1 MPEIKRKNPTQAR
14 AQQTVGTI
22 LDAAA
27 QILQTEGEAH
37 FNTNRVAEKAGF
49 SIGTLY
55 QYFPNK
61 NSIIEAIAER
71 ERIAIE
77 TSIQKALLESWPHT
91 IEEFL
96 RIIIRQMINAFGRRQ
111 KLRRFIIIQMIRLD
125 LFMPVVKEVNR
136 ISETVSVLLGKN
148 RDGDYQPLSKTQLF
162 VLTRSIMGVIRAAI
176 IENNSML
183 GTEEFED
190 ELVRLALNYLTPTKK
205 PGI

>member
-1 MPEIKRKNPTQAR
+1 MTEIKRKKPTQAR

-61 NSIIEAIAER
+61 NSIVEAIAER
-71 ERIAIE
+71 ERVAIE
-77 TSIQKALLESWPHT
+77 TSIQRALLDGWPHS

-96 RIIIRQMINAFGRRQ
+96 RIIIRQIINAFGRRQ

-125 LFMPVVKEVNR
+125 LFMPVLKEVNS
-136 ISETVSVLLGKN
+136 ISETVSLLLQKN
-148 RDGDYQPLSKTQLF
+148 CDDDYLPLSKTRLF
-162 VLTRSIMGVIRAAI
+162 ILTRSVMGAIRATI
-176 IENNSML
+176 IENNTIL
-183 GTEEFED
+183 GTQEFED
-190 ELVRLALNYLTPTKK
+190 ELVGLALNYLRQTRK
-205 PGI
+205 PD

>member
-1 MPEIKRKNPTQAR
+1 MHEIKRKNPTQAR

-37 FNTNRVAEKAGF
+37 FNTNRVAERAGF

-77 TSIQKALLESWPHT
+77 ATIQKALLDGWPHT

-125 LFMPVVKEVNR
+125 LFMPVLQEADR
-136 ISETVSVLLGKN
+136 ISETVSALLEKN
-148 RDGDYQPLSKTQLF
+148 RGDDYLPLSKIRLF
-162 VLTRSIMGVIRAAI
+162 ILTRSTMGVIRAAI
-176 IENNSML
+176 IENSQL
-183 GTEEFED
+183 LVTQEFED
-190 ELVRLALNYLTPTKK
+190 ELVRLALNYITQNNTLTR
-205 PGI
+205 

>member
-1 MPEIKRKNPTQAR
+1 MHEIKRKNPTQAR

-37 FNTNRVAEKAGF
+37 FNTNRVAERAGF

-77 TSIQKALLESWPHT
+77 ATIQKALLDGWPHT

-125 LFMPVVKEVNR
+125 LFMPVLQEADR
-136 ISETVSVLLGKN
+136 ISETVSALLEKN
-148 RDGDYQPLSKTQLF
+148 RGDDYLPLSKTRLF
-162 VLTRSIMGVIRAAI
+162 ILTRSTMGVIRAAI
-176 IENNSML
+176 IENSQL
-183 GTEEFED
+183 LVTQEFED
-190 ELVRLALNYLTPTKK
+190 ELVRLALNYITQNNTPTR
-205 PGI
+205 

>member
-77 TSIQKALLESWPHT
+77 TSIQKALLDCWPHT

-125 LFMPVVKEVNR
+125 LFMPVLKEVNR
-136 ISETVSVLLGKN
+136 IGETVSVLLGKN
-148 RDGDYQPLSKTQLF
+148 RDGDYQPLSKIQLF
-162 VLTRSIMGVIRAAI
+162 VLTRSIMGVIRAAV

-190 ELVRLALNYLTPTKK
+190 ELVRLALNYLTPTQK

>member
-14 AQQTVGTI
+14 AQLTVGII

-27 QILQTEGEAH
+27 QILQSEGEAH

-77 TSIQKALLESWPHT
+77 MSIQRALLEGWPHT

-96 RIIIRQMINAFGRRQ
+96 RIIIRQIINAFGRRQ

-125 LFMPVVKEVNR
+125 LFMPVLKEVDR
-136 ISETVSVLLGKN
+136 ISETVSVLLQKN
-148 RDGDYQPLSKTQLF
+148 QSDDYLPLSKTRLF
-162 VLTRSIMGVIRAAI
+162 ILTRSIMGVIRAAI
-176 IENNSML
+176 IENNTAL
-183 GTEEFED
+183 GAQEFED
-190 ELVRLALNYLTPTKK
+190 ELVMLALNYLTPTKK
-205 PGI
+205 PGY

>member
-1 MPEIKRKNPTQAR
+1 MSEIKRKNPTQAR
-14 AQQTVGTI
+14 AQQTVGII

-77 TSIQKALLESWPHT
+77 TSIQKALLD
-91 IEEFL
+91 
-96 RIIIRQMINAFGRRQ
+96 A
-111 KLRRFIIIQMIRLD
+111 
-125 LFMPVVKEVNR
+125 
-136 ISETVSVLLGKN
+136 
-148 RDGDYQPLSKTQLF
+148 KT
-162 VLTRSIMGVIRAAI
+162 TC
-176 IENNSML
+176 
-183 GTEEFED
+183 
-190 ELVRLALNYLTPTKK
+190 
-205 PGI
+205 

>member
-1 MPEIKRKNPTQAR
+1 MHEIKRKNPTQAR

-37 FNTNRVAEKAGF
+37 FNTNRVAERAGF

-77 TSIQKALLESWPHT
+77 ATIQKALLDGWPHT

-125 LFMPVVKEVNR
+125 LFMPVLQEADR
-136 ISETVSVLLGKN
+136 ISETVSALLEKN
-148 RDGDYQPLSKTQLF
+148 RGDDYLPLSKTRLF
-162 VLTRSIMGVIRAAI
+162 ILTRSTMGVIRAAI
-176 IENNSML
+176 IENSQL
-183 GTEEFED
+183 LVTQEFED
-190 ELVRLALNYLTPTKK
+190 ELVRLALNYLTQNNTPTR
-205 PGI
+205 

>member
-77 TSIQKALLESWPHT
+77 TSIQKALLDDWPHT

-125 LFMPVVKEVNR
+125 LFMPVLKEVDR

-162 VLTRSIMGVIRAAI
+162 IFTRSIMGVIRAAV

-190 ELVRLALNYLTPTKK
+190 ELVRLALNYLTPTQK

>member
-1 MPEIKRKNPTQAR
+1 MHEIKRKNPTQAR

-37 FNTNRVAEKAGF
+37 FNTNRVAERAGF

-77 TSIQKALLESWPHT
+77 ATIQKALLDGWPHT

-125 LFMPVVKEVNR
+125 LFMPVLQEADR
-136 ISETVSVLLGKN
+136 ISETVSALLEKN
-148 RDGDYQPLSKTQLF
+148 RGDDYLPLSKTRLF
-162 VLTRSIMGVIRAAI
+162 ILTRSTMGVIRAAI
-176 IENNSML
+176 IENSQL
-183 GTEEFED
+183 LVTQEFED
-190 ELVRLALNYLTPTKK
+190 ELVRLALNYLTQNNTPAR
-205 PGI
+205 

>member
-77 TSIQKALLESWPHT
+77 TSIQKALLDDWPHT

-125 LFMPVVKEVNR
+125 LFMPVLKEVDR

-162 VLTRSIMGVIRAAI
+162 VLTRSIMGVIRAAV

-190 ELVRLALNYLTPTKK
+190 ELVRLAVNYLTPTKK

>member
-1 MPEIKRKNPTQAR
+1 MPETKRKNPTQAR
-14 AQQTVGTI
+14 AQQTVAII

-27 QILQTEGEAH
+27 QILQTEGEAY

-71 ERIAIE
+71 ERITIE
-77 TSIQKALLESWPHT
+77 TAIQKALLDGLPHT

-125 LFMPVVKEVNR
+125 LFMPVLKEVDR
-136 ISETVSVLLGKN
+136 ISEMVSVLLRKN
-148 RDGDYQPLSKTQLF
+148 QGDDYLQLSKTQLF
-162 VLTRSIMGVIRAAI
+162 VLTRSIMGIIRAAV

-190 ELVRLALNYLTPTKK
+190 ELVRLALHYLAPMKN
-205 PGI
+205 PGF

>member
-14 AQQTVGTI
+14 AQLTVGII

-27 QILQTEGEAH
+27 QILQSEGEAH

-77 TSIQKALLESWPHT
+77 MSIQRALLEGWPHT

-96 RIIIRQMINAFGRRQ
+96 RIIIRQIINAFGRRQ

-125 LFMPVVKEVNR
+125 LFMPVLKEVDR
-136 ISETVSVLLGKN
+136 ISEIVSVLLQKN
-148 RDGDYQPLSKTQLF
+148 QSDDYLPLSKTRLF
-162 VLTRSIMGVIRAAI
+162 ILTRSIMGVIRAAI
-176 IENNSML
+176 IENNTAL
-183 GTEEFED
+183 GAQEFED
-190 ELVRLALNYLTPTKK
+190 ELVMLALNYLTPTKK
-205 PGI
+205 PGY

>member
-1 MPEIKRKNPTQAR
+1 MHEIKRKNPTQAR

-27 QILQTEGEAH
+27 QILQSEGEAH
-37 FNTNRVAEKAGF
+37 FNTNRVAERAGF

-77 TSIQKALLESWPHT
+77 ATIQKALLDGWPHT

-125 LFMPVVKEVNR
+125 LFMPVLQEADR
-136 ISETVSVLLGKN
+136 ISETVSALLEKN
-148 RDGDYQPLSKTQLF
+148 RGDDYLPLSKTRLF
-162 VLTRSIMGVIRAAI
+162 ILTRSTMGVIRAAI
-176 IENNSML
+176 IENSQL
-183 GTEEFED
+183 LVTQEFED
-190 ELVRLALNYLTPTKK
+190 ELVRLALNYLTQNNTPAR
-205 PGI
+205 

>member
-1 MPEIKRKNPTQAR
+1 MSEIKRKNPTQAR
-14 AQQTVGTI
+14 AQLTVGII

-27 QILQTEGEAH
+27 QILQSEGEAH

-77 TSIQKALLESWPHT
+77 MSIQRALLEGWPHT

-96 RIIIRQMINAFGRRQ
+96 RIIIRQIINAFGRRQ

-125 LFMPVVKEVNR
+125 LFMPVLKEVDR
-136 ISETVSVLLGKN
+136 ISETVSVLLQKN
-148 RDGDYQPLSKTQLF
+148 QSDDYLPLSKIRLF
-162 VLTRSIMGVIRAAI
+162 ILTRSIMGVIRAAI
-176 IENNSML
+176 IENNTAL
-183 GTEEFED
+183 GKQEFED
-190 ELVRLALNYLTPTKK
+190 ELVMLALNYLTPTKK
-205 PGI
+205 PGC

>member
-1 MPEIKRKNPTQAR
+1 MHEIKRKNPTQAR
-14 AQQTVGTI
+14 AQQTVGII

-37 FNTNRVAEKAGF
+37 FNTNRVAERAGF

-77 TSIQKALLESWPHT
+77 ATIQKALLDGWPHT

-125 LFMPVVKEVNR
+125 LFMPVLQEADR
-136 ISETVSVLLGKN
+136 ISETVSALLEKN
-148 RDGDYQPLSKTQLF
+148 RGDDYLPLSKTRLF
-162 VLTRSIMGVIRAAI
+162 ILTRSTMGVIRAAI
-176 IENNSML
+176 IENSQL
-183 GTEEFED
+183 LVTQEFED
-190 ELVRLALNYLTPTKK
+190 ELVRLALNYLTQNNTPTR
-205 PGI
+205 

>member
-1 MPEIKRKNPTQAR
+1 MHEIKRKNPTQAR
-14 AQQTVGTI
+14 AQQTVGAI

-37 FNTNRVAEKAGF
+37 FNTNRVAERAGF

-77 TSIQKALLESWPHT
+77 ATIQKALLDGWPHT

-125 LFMPVVKEVNR
+125 LFMPVLQEADR
-136 ISETVSVLLGKN
+136 ISETVSALLEKN
-148 RDGDYQPLSKTQLF
+148 RGDDYLPLSKTRLF
-162 VLTRSIMGVIRAAI
+162 ILTRSTMGVIRAAI
-176 IENNSML
+176 IENSQL
-183 GTEEFED
+183 LVTQEFED
-190 ELVRLALNYLTPTKK
+190 ELVRLALNYITQNNTPTR
-205 PGI
+205 

>member
-77 TSIQKALLESWPHT
+77 TSIQKALLDGWPHT

-125 LFMPVVKEVNR
+125 LFMPVLKEVDR
-136 ISETVSVLLGKN
+136 ISETVSALLGKN
-148 RDGDYQPLSKTQLF
+148 RGDDYQPLSKTQLF
-162 VLTRSIMGVIRAAI
+162 VLTRSIMGVIRAAV

-190 ELVRLALNYLTPTKK
+190 ELVRLALNYLTPTQK

>member
-1 MPEIKRKNPTQAR
+1 MLFRS
-14 AQQTVGTI
+14 
-22 LDAAA
+22 
-27 QILQTEGEAH
+27 
-37 FNTNRVAEKAGF
+37 VAERAGF

-77 TSIQKALLESWPHT
+77 TTIQKALLDGWPHT

-125 LFMPVVKEVNR
+125 LFMPVLQEADR
-136 ISETVSVLLGKN
+136 ISETVSALLEKN
-148 RDGDYQPLSKTQLF
+148 RGDDYLPLSKTRLF
-162 VLTRSIMGVIRAAI
+162 ILTRSTMGVIRAAI
-176 IENNSML
+176 IENSQL
-183 GTEEFED
+183 LVTQEFED
-190 ELVRLALNYLTPTKK
+190 ELVRLALNYLTQNNTPAL
-205 PGI
+205 